1 MNLANKITL
10 LRIGLIPLF
19 FLACQPYPSWLVNQ
33 SVVFQY
39 LNEYGGYWAVSIF
52 IIASVTDKL
61 DGYIARKYNQ
71 ITNLGKLLDPL
82 ADKLLVSAAL
92 IVMVAQ
98 RLIPAWIALIIIGR
112 EVFVSGIRIMA
123 AAKGIVLAA
132 DKHGKLKL
140 VLQVIGIAAVLL
152 RNDPFTYIT
161 SFRVDYTI
169 MLMAAILT
177 VYSGYMY
184 MRNNYKSLKL
194 EF

>member
-19 FLACQPYPSWLVNQ
+19 FLACQPYPSWLANQ
-33 SVVFQY
+33 SIVFQY
-39 LNEYGGYWAVSIF
+39 LNEHGVYWAVSIF

-92 IVMVAQ
+92 VVMVAQ
-98 RLIPAWIALIIIGR
+98 SLIPAWIALVIIGR
-112 EVFVSGIRIMA
+112 EVFVSGLRIMA

-132 DKHGKLKL
+132 DQHGKLKL
-140 VLQVIGIAAVLL
+140 TLQVIGIAAVLL
-152 RNDPFTYIT
+152 RNYPFTYIT

-169 MLMAAILT
+169 LFMAVILT
-177 VYSGYMY
+177 VYSGYLY
-184 MRNNYKSLKL
+184 MRNNYKALKL
-194 EF
+194 EL

>member
-19 FLACQPYPSWLVNQ
+19 FLACQPYPSWLANQ
-33 SVVFQY
+33 SIVFQY
-39 LNEYGGYWAVSIF
+39 LNEHGVYWAVSIF

-132 DKHGKLKL
+132 DQHGKLKL

-184 MRNNYKSLKL
+184 MRNNYKALKL
-194 EF
+194 EL

>member
-33 SVVFQY
+33 YTVFQY
-39 LNEYGGYWAVSIF
+39 LNEYGVYWAVSIF

-132 DKHGKLKL
+132 DQHGKLKL

-169 MLMAAILT
+169 MLMAVILT
-177 VYSGYMY
+177 VYSGYLY
-184 MRNNYKSLKL
+184 MRNIYKALKL
-194 EF
+194 EL

>member
-19 FLACQPYPSWLVNQ
+19 FLACQPYPSWLENQ
-33 SVVFQY
+33 YTVFQY
-39 LNEYGGYWAVSIF
+39 LNEYGVYWAVSIF

-71 ITNLGKLLDPL
+71 VTNLGKLLDPL

-112 EVFVSGIRIMA
+112 EVFVSGIRIKA

-140 VLQVIGIAAVLL
+140 TLQVIGIAAVLL

-184 MRNNYKSLKL
+184 MRNNYKALKL
-194 EF
+194 EL

>member
-19 FLACQPYPSWLVNQ
+19 FLACQPYPSWLENQ
-33 SVVFQY
+33 YTVFQY
-39 LNEYGGYWAVSIF
+39 LNEYGVYWAVSIF

-71 ITNLGKLLDPL
+71 VTNLGKLLDPL

-92 IVMVAQ
+92 VVMVAQ

-132 DKHGKLKL
+132 DQHGKLKL

-161 SFRVDYTI
+161 SLRIDYTI
-169 MLMAAILT
+169 MLMAVILT
-177 VYSGYMY
+177 VYSGYLY
-184 MRNNYKSLKL
+184 MRNNYKALKL
-194 EF
+194 EL

>member
-71 ITNLGKLLDPL
+71 VTNLGKLLDPL

>member
-132 DKHGKLKL
+132 DQHGKLKL

>member
-19 FLACQPYPSWLVNQ
+19 FMACQPYPSWLENQ
-33 SVVFQY
+33 YTVFQY
-39 LNEYGGYWAVSIF
+39 LNEYGVYWAVSIF
-52 IIASVTDKL
+52 IMASVTDKL

-71 ITNLGKLLDPL
+71 VTNLGKLLDPL

-169 MLMAAILT
+169 MLMAAIIT

-184 MRNNYKSLKL
+184 MRNNYKALKL
-194 EF
+194 EL

>member
-19 FLACQPYPSWLVNQ
+19 FLACQPYPSWLENQ
-33 SVVFQY
+33 YTVFQY
-39 LNEYGGYWAVSIF
+39 LNEYGVYWAVSIF

-71 ITNLGKLLDPL
+71 VTNLGKLLDPL

-92 IVMVAQ
+92 IIMVAQ
-98 RLIPAWIALIIIGR
+98 SLIPAWIALIIIGR

-184 MRNNYKSLKL
+184 MRNNYKALKL
-194 EF
+194 EL